1 MHLKRQFFLSHHVEP
16 SETSKAETPG
26 GQLIV
31 CAAQDLKMA
40 KISDDLKVVLLN
52 DL

>member
-26 GQLIV
+26 GQLI
-31 CAAQDLKMA
+31 AAQDLKMA